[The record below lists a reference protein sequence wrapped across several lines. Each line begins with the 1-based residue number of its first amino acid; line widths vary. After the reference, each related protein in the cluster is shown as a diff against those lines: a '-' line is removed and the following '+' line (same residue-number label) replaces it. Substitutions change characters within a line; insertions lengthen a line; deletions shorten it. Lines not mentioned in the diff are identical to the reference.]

1 MQEVRLTIRVS
12 LKDNRLIDMF
22 IRTGEYATK
31 SEFIRRAIKE
41 YSMNH
46 MEEII
51 KKAKAMQKLQQMVNS
66 VEQIEEYTKK

>member
-1 MQEVRLTIRVS
+1 MQEVRLTIRVPLQDS
-12 LKDNRLIDMF
+12 QLIDMF

-41 YSMNH
+41 YSINH

-51 KKAKAMQKLQQMVNS
+51 KKAKAMQKLQRMVNS
-66 VEQIEEYTKK
+66 IEQIEEYTKK